1 MCNTNFPLSVTSS
14 WTRSEESECFDTKL
28 LTSIGFGEHQHPRER
43 EQGVEKLA
51 LTKGALRVLSGFG
64 VDTLRRLTLLGALQ
78 AESDQLGSIHQMV
91 QALSTASRDKATT
104 NLQRW
109 AAHGSP
115 HP

>member
-1 MCNTNFPLSVTSS
+1 MSQC
-14 WTRSEESECFDTKL
+14 SEESECFDTKPL

-51 LTKGALRVLSGFG
+51 FTKGVLRVLSGFG

-91 QALSTASRDKATT
+91 QALSASREKATT